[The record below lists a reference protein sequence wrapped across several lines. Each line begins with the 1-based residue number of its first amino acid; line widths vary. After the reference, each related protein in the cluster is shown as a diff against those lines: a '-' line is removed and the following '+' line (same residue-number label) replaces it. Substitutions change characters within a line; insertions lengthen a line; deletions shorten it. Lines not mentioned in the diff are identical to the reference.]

1 MSIQNFPQ
9 VSVDTAKFDLP
20 VFTPAVAPVRIPT
33 KTYDLVVSL
42 GTDVPLLTVFCA
54 GSRPTLRLTRRSP
67 ASCSMATPRPLSTRI
82 I

>member
-20 VFTPAVAPVRIPT
+20 VFAPAVAPVRIPT

-42 GTDVPLLTVFCA
+42 GTDV
-54 GSRPTLRLTRRSP
+54 PTLRLTRRSP